1 MPALRHSVSQVFS
14 PHPAFALRQNLQTS
28 PVEPQAQF
36 NEPASKRGAITT
48 YQQFTNDEMIS
59 SLQPKRPSVPSPS
72 TTAPPPIPTPVYQ
85 PPRTQIEALPPS
97 ATPMSTTS
105 YGLLPLYT
113 KAGTLVLDPATR
125 HPVFFTPRLRKTP
138 SGVRA
143 HEFGEE
149 RTRSP
154 VARGYVY
161 ESGGVEERE
170 LKL

>member
-1 MPALRHSVSQVFS
+1 MPALRHSVSQVFA
-14 PHPAFALRQNLQTS
+14 PHPAFALRQTS
-28 PVEPQAQF
+28 PSEPQVQF
-36 NEPASKRGAITT
+36 NETAAKRGTFTT
-48 YQQFTNDEMIS
+48 YQQFNNDEMIS
-59 SLQPKRPSVPSPS
+59 SLQPKRPSAPSPS
-72 TTAPPPIPTPVYQ
+72 TIAPPPIPTPVYQ

-97 ATPMSTTS
+97 STPKPAS

-138 SGVRA
+138 EGVRA

-161 ESGGVEERE
+161 ENGGIEERE

>member
-1 MPALRHSVSQVFS
+1 MPTLRHSVSQIFS
-14 PHPAFALRQNLQTS
+14 PHPAFALQQNLQTS
-28 PVEPQAQF
+28 RQAQL
-36 NEPASKRGAITT
+36 NEPVSTRGTNTT

-59 SLQPKRPSVPSPS
+59 SLQPKRPNVPSPS
-72 TTAPPPIPTPVYQ
+72 TSAPPPPIPTPVYQ

-97 ATPMSTTS
+97 STTMSTS

-113 KAGTLVLDPATR
+113 RAGTLVLDPATR

-161 ESGGVEERE
+161 ESGSVEERE